1 MTGRECTQTKVAA
14 FIFIIAATL
23 SIPGFVKS
31 RFDSYF
37 PSKSKTLCS
46 VAAHMSVPSISIFAA
61 AMPVGAAAR
70 QFIP

>member
-1 MTGRECTQTKVAA
+1 MTGRELTQTKAAA
-14 FIFIIAATL
+14 FIFIMAATL

-31 RFDSYF
+31 SFDSYF

-46 VAAHMSVPSISIFAA
+46 VAAQIVVPSISMLAA
-61 AMPVGAAAR
+61 AIPVGAAAK